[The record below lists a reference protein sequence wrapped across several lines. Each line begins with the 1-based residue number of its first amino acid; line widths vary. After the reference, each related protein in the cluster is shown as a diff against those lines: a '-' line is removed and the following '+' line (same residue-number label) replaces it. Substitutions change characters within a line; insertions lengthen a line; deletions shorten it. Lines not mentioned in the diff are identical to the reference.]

1 MSLDFDI
8 AAEIS
13 RTEAFSSSAPAATDS
28 IMPRTFSLRIRASTC
43 AVVSEA
49 YFTTL
54 NGLPLRSR
62 IGL

>member
-1 MSLDFDI
+1 MLAASAAACCMPFDI
-8 AAEIS
+8 
-13 RTEAFSSSAPAATDS
+13 
-28 IMPRTFSLRIRASTC
+28 SLRIRASTC

-54 NGLPLRSR
+54 QGLPLRSR

>member
-1 MSLDFDI
+1 
-8 AAEIS
+8 
-13 RTEAFSSSAPAATDS
+13 
-28 IMPRTFSLRIRASTC
+28 MPRTFSLRIRASTC